1 MINKIERMR
10 LGRRAA
16 YLRKCIVVQNLLV
29 KYESETS
36 IRKRVFELHIKPV
49 VFCSYV
55 QFNNMLNECNPEKE
69 LHEIEAELNQ

>member
-1 MINKIERMR
+1 MDKLKKMQ

-16 YLRKCIVVQNLLV
+16 YLRKCILVQNLLF
-29 KYESETS
+29 KYENETS
-36 IRKRVFELHIKPV
+36 IRKRVFELHIKPI

-69 LHEIEAELNQ
+69 LQEIEAELNN

>member
-1 MINKIERMR
+1 MQ

-16 YLRKCIVVQNLLV
+16 YLRKCILVQELLLQ
-29 KYESETS
+29 YENETS
-36 IRKRVFELHIKPV
+36 VRKRVFELHIRPV
-49 VFCSYV
+49 VFCSYQ